1 MKTTTLVNELHCQHG
16 GHSTFALDSKGVLG
30 LKHVYYRKCILG
42 EDDLAMLNSQT
53 CFQHSEAHD
62 GLSTVQ
68 HLPFEHTQEC

>member
-16 GHSTFALDSKGVLG
+16 GYSTFALDSKGVL
-30 LKHVYYRKCILG
+30 KHVSYRKCILG

-53 CFQHSEAHD
+53 CFQQSEAHD